1 MLYVQLHK
9 LLFEHLNL
17 ITVLRFQSTHII
29 SDLTGHCLLG
39 KLRLLKQKFEE
50 FAETDVIR
58 LNH

>member
-9 LLFEHLNL
+9 LLFERLNL

-29 SDLTGHCLLG
+29 GDLTGHCLLG
-39 KLRLLKQKFEE
+39 KLRLLEQKFEE
-50 FAETDVIR
+50 FAEADVIR